1 MNLKDPCA
9 DCLHFSECSERR
21 GRCREYKDLKG
32 VIEDIEMLNQK
43 AKLTACSEADKAD
56 NRQGGAGDKPPFGGK
71 AREAGSSSRSKE
83 EAPDAYGGNHGISAE
98 EGGSK
103 TPKEG

>member
-1 MNLKDPCA
+1 MTACTA
-9 DCLHFSECSERR
+9 CLHYSECMERR
-21 GRCREYKDLKG
+21 GKCKEYKDLEEVRK
-32 VIEDIEMLNQK
+32 DIEMLNQK

-83 EAPDAYGGNHGISAE
+83 EAPDTI
-98 EGGSK
+98 
-103 TPKEG
+103 